1 MEDKMK
7 AKCILE
13 NNKGAV
19 LVTAMLVL
27 VLLTLMGKSITTL
40 STNEMKIAGNE
51 RFEKKTF
58 FASEAGFGHIEAM
71 LQSEFTNRNQAKIA
85 SGQSPDWD
93 FSLNGTVAGI
103 NAATSADFDG
113 GAVWIDD
120 CPLND
125 GARLSCNYTVTVW
138 NNPDDGGGPT
148 DDTDQLLCVRSVATG
163 PRKTKSS
170 VDITLLG
177 QASGDAITGYFA
189 QNGGG
194 AGNNNSID
202 VNAIS
207 DFAVQ

>member
-1 MEDKMK
+1 MK
-7 AKCILE
+7 EKCRLE
-13 NNKGAV
+13 NNEGMV

-40 STNEMKIAGNE
+40 STNEMKIAHNE
-51 RFEKKTF
+51 RFEKRTF
-58 FASEAGFGHIEAM
+58 FAAEAGLGHIRAM
-71 LQSEFTNRNQAKIA
+71 LQSEFTNRNQGKIA

-93 FSLNGTVAGI
+93 FALNGTVAGI
-103 NAATSADFDG
+103 DAATSANFDG
-113 GAVWIDD
+113 GAEWITD
-120 CPLND
+120 CPLDD
-125 GARLSCNYTVTVW
+125 GARLSCGYTVTVW
-138 NNPDDGGGPT
+138 NNPDDKGGIT

-170 VDITLLG
+170 VAITLLG
-177 QASGDAITGYFA
+177 QSSGDAITGYFA
-189 QNGGG
+189 QTGGG